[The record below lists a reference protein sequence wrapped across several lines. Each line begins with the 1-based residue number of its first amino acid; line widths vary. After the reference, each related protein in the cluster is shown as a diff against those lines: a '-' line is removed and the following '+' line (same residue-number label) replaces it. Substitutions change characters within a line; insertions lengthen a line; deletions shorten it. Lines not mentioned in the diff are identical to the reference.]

1 MDIELLFAIFFIIVI
16 FIISLSEL
24 VSMIECGYN
33 KEDKFFSEGL
43 ILLSVVVFFLLLKV
57 AYNQTSKPTA
67 MDVYQGKTTLEITYK
82 DSIPVDSV
90 VVWKDTKTK

>member
-24 VSMIECGYN
+24 VYLMECGYS

-43 ILLSVVVFFLLLKV
+43 ILLAVVVFFLLLKIG
-57 AYNQTSKPTA
+57 YNQTSKPTA

-90 VVWKDTKTK
+90 VVWKDTKN

>member
-24 VSMIECGYN
+24 VYLMECGYS

-43 ILLSVVVFFLLLKV
+43 ILLAVVVFFLLLKV

-90 VVWKDTKTK
+90 VVWKDTKN

>member
-1 MDIELLFAIFFIIVI
+1 MDIELLFAIFFIIII

-24 VSMIECGYN
+24 VYLMECGYS

-43 ILLSVVVFFLLLKV
+43 ILLAVVVFFLLLKV
-57 AYNQTSKPTA
+57 AFNQTSKPTA

-90 VVWKDTKTK
+90 VVWKDIKN

>member
-1 MDIELLFAIFFIIVI
+1 MDIELLFAIFFIIII
-16 FIISLSEL
+16 FIIALSEL
-24 VSMIECGYN
+24 VNLIECGYS

-90 VVWKDTKTK
+90 VVWKDTKN

>member
-1 MDIELLFAIFFIIVI
+1 MDIELLFAIFFIIII
-16 FIISLSEL
+16 FIISISEL
-24 VSMIECGYN
+24 VYLMECGYS

-43 ILLSVVVFFLLLKV
+43 MLLSVVVFFLLLKI

-90 VVWKDTKTK
+90 VVWKDTKN

>member
-1 MDIELLFAIFFIIVI
+1 MDIELLFAIFFIIII
-16 FIISLSEL
+16 FIMSISEL
-24 VSMIECGYN
+24 VYLMECGYS

-43 ILLSVVVFFLLLKV
+43 MLLSVAVFFLLLKI

-90 VVWKDTKTK
+90 VVWKDTKN

>member
-1 MDIELLFAIFFIIVI
+1 MDIELLFAIFFIIVM

-24 VSMIECGYN
+24 VYLMECGYS

-57 AYNQTSKPTA
+57 AFNQTSKPTA

-90 VVWKDTKTK
+90 VVWKDTKN